1 MLVKILIVIFGFL
14 IMHQLLV
21 QPQTIEGFLKKKK
34 KTANKTKDICNA
46 VLDKQKKVYIKK
58 IDELQREIKELQNQ
72 NDNENDNENI

>member
-34 KTANKTKDICNA
+34 KTANKTKNICNA
-46 VLDKQKKVYIKK
+46 ALDKQKKAYQKK
-58 IDELQREIKELQNQ
+58 INELQREIDQLQSE
-72 NDNENDNENI
+72 NENDNENI